1 MFLRYFTRADAILV
15 ALLLILSLVSFASV
29 RHFTRNGKHVVV
41 EVEGRRIL
49 ELSFDK
55 NVTETVTGPLGK
67 TVIVIENGAVWI
79 QDSPCPNRYCVRMGK
94 LRHRGEIAVCVPN
107 RVVVT
112 IRGGDETESF
122 DSVTQ

>member
-1 MFLRYFTRADAILV
+1 MFLRYFTRADIFLV
-15 ALLLILSLVSFASV
+15 AVLLILSLVSFASV
-29 RHFTRNGKHVVV
+29 RHFTPSGKHVMV
-41 EVEGRRIL
+41 EVEGRLVL
-49 ELSFDK
+49 ELSFNRD
-55 NVTETVTGPLGK
+55 VTETVTGPLGK
-67 TVIVIENGAVWI
+67 TVVVIENGAVRI
-79 QDSPCPNRYCVRMGK
+79 QNSPCPHRYCVRMGK